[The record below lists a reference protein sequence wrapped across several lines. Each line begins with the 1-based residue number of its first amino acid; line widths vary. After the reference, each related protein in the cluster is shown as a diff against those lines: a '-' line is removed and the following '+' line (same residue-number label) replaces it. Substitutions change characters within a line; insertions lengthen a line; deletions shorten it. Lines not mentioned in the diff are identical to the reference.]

1 MTKTAA
7 QVLGAIAGA
16 VAAVGWLLW
25 WQLRPPSCK
34 GAVFVEFR
42 PPLLQPGPYRFSL
55 ALDGEPSHCTFEVA
69 LPADKPVNTG
79 KCGMPLELQTRGVA
93 SDASIIGL
101 TVGASPK
108 KLHLTIGRGI
118 ETIYDSRS
126 EPAYAAEA
134 TPRSESKRFCG
145 PRARVTPDCIRGT
158 SGCAPFAA
166 VCDGPQ
172 DCTDGKVC
180 CVSPESAQEYGTKSA
195 SHCYSKSYCIG
206 RLAHIACHSDGDCPD
221 GMTCS
226 DRSLAADFKPA
237 LRGCR

>member
-101 TVGASPK
+101 TVGA
-108 KLHLTIGRGI
+108 T
-118 ETIYDSRS
+118 
-126 EPAYAAEA
+126 
-134 TPRSESKRFCG
+134 CG
-145 PRARVTPDCIRGT
+145 
-158 SGCAPFAA
+158 
-166 VCDGPQ
+166 
-172 DCTDGKVC
+172 
-180 CVSPESAQEYGTKSA
+180 ESARDVLDR
-195 SHCYSKSYCIG
+195 
-206 RLAHIACHSDGDCPD
+206 RLVFHPGKAGGVVNHAVSI
-221 GMTCS
+221 
-226 DRSLAADFKPA
+226 L
-237 LRGCR
+237 LRDVA